1 MATKGTENHV
11 AETETPVEEIKVP
24 HQKNKPTLE
33 LITDGSDTESSFI
46 NKAKGF
52 LRNKK
57 FLAGVSSVVLIAAG
71 VLVVKKRNENV
82 SEDEVT
88 TD

>member
-1 MATKGTENHV
+1 MVTKGTENHV

-24 HQKNKPTLE
+24 HQKDKPTLE
-33 LITDGSDTESSFI
+33 IVDDSDIELSFAE
-46 NKAKGF
+46 KAKGL